1 MDPDYSVF
9 AKGGDGE
16 SSRTP
21 KVVEGSLE
29 SIDWD
34 ASSRGDLVSDS
45 EGSSENVLRFA
56 PLELKAGTYKACFCD
71 AANAGGTC
79 TKASD
84 YALEIGK
91 VHVSGLSC
99 LLENTQLRTATC
111 YEQVYGG
118 LSCATFPARG
128 LAAVA
133 PVDLP
138 PSHAPPDHAP
148 SP

>member
-9 AKGGDGE
+9 AKGGAAS

-21 KVVEGSLE
+21 EVGEGSLVN
-29 SIDWD
+29 IDWE

-45 EGSSENVLRFA
+45 EGSSDSVLRFA
-56 PLELKAGTYKACFCD
+56 PLELKPGTYKACFCD
-71 AANAGGTC
+71 AAASGGPC
-79 TKASD
+79 EEAKD
-84 YALEIGK
+84 YAVELGK

-118 LSCATFPARG
+118 LSCATFPARVP
-128 LAAVA
+128 APVA
-133 PVDLP
+133 PADMP
-138 PSHAPPDHAP
+138 PVHAPPDHAP